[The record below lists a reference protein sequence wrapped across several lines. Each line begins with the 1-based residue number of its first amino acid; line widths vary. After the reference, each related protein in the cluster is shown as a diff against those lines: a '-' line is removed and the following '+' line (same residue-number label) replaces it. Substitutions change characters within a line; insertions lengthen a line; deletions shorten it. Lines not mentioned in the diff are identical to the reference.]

1 VTARGKICGGL
12 VLCAVMVALG
22 FAAKTLVLT
31 QADTRLDEHLV
42 TLRGPAFT
50 RLAKGATFAA
60 QALVGAAFAVIAA
73 AALCYARRRRE
84 ALLTASLV
92 IGALA
97 LVFAVKSLVA
107 EHRPP
112 QRLWVIPPDTEM
124 SFPSGHATVAAA
136 IAISLILLARG
147 ALRPL
152 AIVAGILFAALVGF
166 ARMYLGVHYLADVV
180 GGFVTAGGVAMLVS
194 GLMDLPGI
202 SRRLED
208 VGTPATGRHHA
219 GRSPR
224 TPARSDR

>member
-1 VTARGKICGGL
+1 
-12 VLCAVMVALG
+12 MVALG

-31 QADTRLDEHLV
+31 QADTRLDEQLV
-42 TLRGPAFT
+42 TLRDPAFT
-50 RLAKGATFAA
+50 RLAEGATFAA
-60 QALVGAAFAVIAA
+60 QALVGAAFAVVAA
-73 AALCYARRRRE
+73 AALWYARRRRD
-84 ALLTASLV
+84 ALLTAALV

-97 LVFAVKSLVA
+97 VVFAVKSLVA

-136 IAISLILLARG
+136 VAISLILLTRG

-152 AIVAGILFAALVGF
+152 AIVAGVLFAALVAF
-166 ARMYLGVHYLADVV
+166 ARMYLGVHYLSDVI
-180 GGFVTAGGVAMLVS
+180 GGFITATGVALLVS

-219 GRSPR
+219 
-224 TPARSDR
+224 ARSLRVPTRSSR